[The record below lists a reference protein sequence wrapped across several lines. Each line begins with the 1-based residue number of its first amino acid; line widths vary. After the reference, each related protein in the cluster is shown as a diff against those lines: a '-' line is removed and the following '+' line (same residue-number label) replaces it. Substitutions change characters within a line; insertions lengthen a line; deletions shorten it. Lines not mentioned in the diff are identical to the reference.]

1 MKKKLNLISL
11 FAGAGGMD
19 LGFEKAGFN
28 VAVANEFDP
37 EICPTYRKN
46 HTHTILIEGDVRKVV
61 EGDLPND
68 VVGLIGGPPC
78 QSWSEAGSLGGIN
91 DPRGQLFFDYI
102 RILKSKQPFF
112 FVAENVSGMLAGR
125 NAEAVKNIVKL
136 FGDAGY
142 DAQDKL
148 LNSNDYHV
156 PQIRE
161 RVFYVGFRKD
171 LGIHDF
177 EYPAPLH
184 ERPLTM
190 RDAIWDLRDTAVP
203 ASPKN
208 KHRTD
213 LKILNHEY
221 FTGNYST
228 IFMSRNRVKAW
239 DEPAFT
245 VQASGRQCQLHPQ
258 APKMEKFGPNDMRF
272 VKGKEHLYRRL
283 TVRECARIQ
292 GFPDDFEFLYTDVN
306 MGYKMIGNAVPVNF
320 AFAVGK
326 QILNCLIRHGVV

>member
-142 DAQDKL
+142 DAQYKL

-228 IFMSRNRVKAW
+228 IFMSRNRVKA
-239 DEPAFT
+239 
-245 VQASGRQCQLHPQ
+245 
-258 APKMEKFGPNDMRF
+258 
-272 VKGKEHLYRRL
+272 
-283 TVRECARIQ
+283 
-292 GFPDDFEFLYTDVN
+292 
-306 MGYKMIGNAVPVNF
+306 
-320 AFAVGK
+320 
-326 QILNCLIRHGVV
+326 